1 MGILTNFLKLLKPEP
16 NDFVDVVKHISE
28 NYDKLDKV
36 AETNNQALTNLDN
49 NKLDKGT
56 YPGKASD
63 LKTEIDGKVNRA
75 GDTMLAMLNFQGE
88 NIGIALLKK
97 DRTYIGSVYGT
108 ETGTVYITN
117 NIHIIYYLT
126 CIYIKI
132 YI

>member
-97 DRTYIGSVYGT
+97 I
-108 ETGTVYITN
+108 E
-117 NIHIIYYLT
+117 HI
-126 CIYIKI
+126 
-132 YI
+132 